1 MIRIKRKDGFP
12 NIEFNRIHYLDY
24 TKHALERLT
33 DRNAGTFVLKPNFV
47 VVDDTN
53 LSEMYVE
60 DGVVEKVVLRVDYS
74 SNRWLFLTIVIKDS
88 GVKTVWFENKR
99 RKQKLNKNRWQKT
112 NAECVVEIAKE
123 FSA

>member
-1 MIRIKRKDGFP
+1 MLRFVQ
-12 NIEFNRIHYLDY
+12 
-24 TKHALERLT
+24 
-33 DRNAGTFVLKPNFV
+33 NAGTFVLKPNFV